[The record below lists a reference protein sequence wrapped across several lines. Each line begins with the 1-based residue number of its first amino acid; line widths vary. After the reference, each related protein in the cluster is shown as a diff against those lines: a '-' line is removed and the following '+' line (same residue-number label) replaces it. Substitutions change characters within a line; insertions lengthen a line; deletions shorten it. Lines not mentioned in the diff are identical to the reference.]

1 MMKKIIHLFFPVIM
15 LSLFSCHD
23 TEAKHEMEEPDF
35 DGFVKISLQSQITG
49 VQPMTGIVLWADNAK
64 RNTDAISLEYS
75 YMQYK
80 DIVKEKGVYDWTP
93 LEQIL
98 DAVAS
103 RKHQAIIRFWYT
115 YPGYESA
122 VPQYIRELPDYE
134 ETVALSEGKRTGFPD
149 WRHPELQRFHKEFYQ
164 KFAERYDN
172 DPRLAFLQTG
182 FGLWAEYHIYDGP
195 RIMGQTFPSKE
206 FQAEFFRF
214 MSETFKSTP

>member
-103 RKHQAIIRFWYT
+103 RKPLSDFGIPIRDMKALCLNI
-115 YPGYESA
+115 SA
-122 VPQYIRELPDYE
+122 SCPIMKKP
-134 ETVALSEGKRTGFPD
+134 
-149 WRHPELQRFHKEFYQ
+149 WR
-164 KFAERYDN
+164 
-172 DPRLAFLQTG
+172 
-182 FGLWAEYHIYDGP
+182 
-195 RIMGQTFPSKE
+195 
-206 FQAEFFRF
+206 
-214 MSETFKSTP
+214 

>member
-75 YMQYK
+75 YMQYT

-93 LEQIL
+93 LEQI
-98 DAVAS
+98 S
-103 RKHQAIIRFWYT
+103 M
-115 YPGYESA
+115 
-122 VPQYIRELPDYE
+122 
-134 ETVALSEGKRTGFPD
+134 LS
-149 WRHPELQRFHKEFYQ
+149 HPESIKPLS
-164 KFAERYDN
+164 D
-172 DPRLAFLQTG
+172 
-182 FGLWAEYHIYDGP
+182 FGIPIRDMKALCLNISASCS
-195 RIMGQTFPSKE
+195 IMKKPW
-206 FQAEFFRF
+206 R
-214 MSETFKSTP
+214 

>member
-1 MMKKIIHLFFPVIM
+1 MMMKVRDKGYDFPVIM

-103 RKHQAIIRFWYT
+103 RSIKPLSDFGIPIRDMKVLCLNI
-115 YPGYESA
+115 SA
-122 VPQYIRELPDYE
+122 SCPIMKKP
-134 ETVALSEGKRTGFPD
+134 
-149 WRHPELQRFHKEFYQ
+149 WR
-164 KFAERYDN
+164 
-172 DPRLAFLQTG
+172 
-182 FGLWAEYHIYDGP
+182 
-195 RIMGQTFPSKE
+195 
-206 FQAEFFRF
+206 
-214 MSETFKSTP
+214 